1 MAGKCRVC
9 GAPAYAR
16 LEYANLQLCRDD
28 FVRFFER
35 RVERTVER
43 YGMFERG
50 SRVAVAVSG
59 GKDSVA
65 LLHSLWKLR
74 GKLGVELVAI
84 TIDLGIAGHS
94 DRYVPLA
101 RRVCERLGV
110 PCRVVDLRGEYGFSV
125 DELRGLRRPV
135 CSLCGAV
142 KRYVLNREAR
152 ELGAHVLA
160 TGHNLDDFLA
170 ALLQA
175 YIRGDLKALAKLRP
189 YLPPEGKLVARAKP
203 LVETPE
209 RDTKL
214 YVEALGLEHVTWKCP
229 YSSGASSFEY
239 KRVLDLLEEEHPSI
253 KFQMLRSFL
262 ERIQPLISV
271 EEPSLL
277 SCSKCGEP
285 SSSPVCQF
293 CRIKSMIAKLETNE
307 ARLTSSRRRGPG
319 FERAASPLGSSQTS
333 PR

>member
-1 MAGKCRVC
+1 MAGRCRVC

-16 LEYANLQLCRDD
+16 LEYANLQLCRDG
-28 FVRFFER
+28 FIRFFER

-175 YIRGDLKALAKLRP
+175 YIRGDLRALAKLRP

-239 KRVLDLLEEEHPSI
+239 KRVLDLLELEHPSV

-271 EEPSLL
+271 RSRASSHAL
-277 SCSKCGEP
+277 S
-285 SSSPVCQF
+285 V
-293 CRIKSMIAKLETNE
+293 
-307 ARLTSSRRRGPG
+307 
-319 FERAASPLGSSQTS
+319 ASPARALFASFAE
-333 PR
+333 

>member
-65 LLHSLWKLR
+65 LLHSLWRLR
-74 GKLGVELVAI
+74 GELGVELVAI

-175 YIRGDLKALAKLRP
+175 YIRGDLRALAKLRP

-239 KRVLDLLEEEHPSI
+239 KRVLDLLEGEHPSI

-307 ARLTSSRRRGPG
+307 ARLTPSRRRGPG
-319 FERAASPLGSSQTS
+319 FEQAASPLGSSQTS

>member
-1 MAGKCRVC
+1 MQGVVGKCRVC

-16 LEYANLQLCRDD
+16 LEYANLQLCRDN

-175 YIRGDLKALAKLRP
+175 YIRGDLRALAKLRP

-229 YSSGASSFEY
+229 YSSGAPSFEY

-293 CRIKSMIAKLETNE
+293 CRIKSMIAKLETSN
-307 ARLTSSRRRGPG
+307 A
-319 FERAASPLGSSQTS
+319 
-333 PR
+333 

>member
-1 MAGKCRVC
+1 MQGVVGKCRVC

-16 LEYANLQLCRDD
+16 LEYANLQLCRDN

-110 PCRVVDLRGEYGFSV
+110 SCRVVDLRGEYGFSV

-175 YIRGDLKALAKLRP
+175 YIRGDLRALAKLRP

-229 YSSGASSFEY
+229 YSSGAPSFEY

-293 CRIKSMIAKLETNE
+293 CRIKSMIAKLETSN
-307 ARLTSSRRRGPG
+307 A
-319 FERAASPLGSSQTS
+319 
-333 PR
+333 

>member
-1 MAGKCRVC
+1 MAGRCKVC

-16 LEYANLQLCRDD
+16 LEYANLQLCRSD

-50 SRVAVAVSG
+50 SKAAVALSG

-74 GKLGVELVAI
+74 ERLGIELVAI

-101 RRVCERLGV
+101 KRVCEKLGV
-110 PCRVVDLRGEYGFSV
+110 ACRVVDLEGEYGVAV
-125 DELRGLRRPV
+125 DELRGLRRPI
-135 CSLCGAV
+135 CSLCGVV

-160 TGHNLDDFLA
+160 TGHNLDDFLVT
-170 ALLQA
+170 LLQA
-175 YIRGDLKALAKLRP
+175 YIRGDLRTLAKLKP

-209 RDTKL
+209 RDVAL
-214 YVEALGLEHVTWKCP
+214 YVEALGLEHVGWKCP
-229 YSSGASSFEY
+229 YSRGATSFEY
-239 KRVLDLLEEEHPSI
+239 KRVLDLLEGEHPSI
-253 KFQMLRSFL
+253 KFQMLRSFP
-262 ERIQPLISV
+262 EKVQPLIKV
-271 EEPSLL
+271 EVPNLTP
-277 SCSKCGEP
+277 CSRCSEP
-285 SSSPVCQF
+285 SSSPLCQF
-293 CRIKSMIAKLETNE
+293 CRIREEVAKL
-307 ARLTSSRRRGPG
+307 RGRELKAGAPPSL
-319 FERAASPLGSSQTS
+319 EGSG
-333 PR
+333 

>member
-1 MAGKCRVC
+1 LGVAGKCRVC

-28 FVRFFER
+28 FIRFFER
-35 RVERTVER
+35 RVKRTIER

-74 GKLGVELVAI
+74 MKLGVELVAI

-94 DRYVPLA
+94 DRYVPISP
-101 RRVCERLGV
+101 G
-110 PCRVVDLRGEYGFSV
+110 
-125 DELRGLRRPV
+125 GLREAGRPV
-135 CSLCGAV
+135 QGRRPAGGV
-142 KRYVLNREAR
+142 RVLGGRAEGVAQARVLPVRRREAVR
-152 ELGAHVLA
+152 AEQGGEGAGGPRTGDRPQPRRLPSGPPPSVHKGGLA
-160 TGHNLDDFLA
+160 SA
-170 ALLQA
+170 SEAEALPA
-175 YIRGDLKALAKLRP
+175 W
-189 YLPPEGKLVARAKP
+189 EGKLVAKAKP

-209 RDTKL
+209 KDTKL
-214 YVEALGLEHVTWKCP
+214 YVQALGLEHVTWKCP

-239 KRVLDLLEEEHPSI
+239 KRVLDLLEGEHPSI

-271 EEPSLL
+271 EEPSLV

-293 CRIKSMIAKLETNE
+293 CRIKSRIAKLETNS
-307 ARLTSSRRRGPG
+307 AKRG
-319 FERAASPLGSSQTS
+319 SPHLEGAGRVSNKQLLH
-333 PR
+333 